1 MKNRTTVSVSL
12 LVLVVLLPAVVAAD
26 GGVPMERAW
35 NAGYVGACLSR
46 SGLSLSDETPLAA
59 VEVRPS
65 SRVYYGGGPDEK
77 NPMLAL
83 LLSCIVP
90 GWGEMYVG
98 DTSRGGWFMASEVA
112 IWAAYGTF
120 QIQGSMREDDYRE
133 YAEIFA
139 GADAGAAGGYLSDM
153 GDYIRSEGDNSYNQS
168 IARDAR
174 SLFPNDLEAQR
185 AYIAENGYFGDLSWD
200 WGSPE
205 HFTEYQ
211 DLRFAASTSDRNA
224 FYMVGVAMLNR
235 AISGIDSAW
244 MARRHNTGVHGEPA
258 ARLSVVPQISGGE
271 VGARATLVVPF

>member
-12 LVLVVLLPAVVAAD
+12 LVFVVLLPTVVAAD
-26 GGVPMERAW
+26 GGVPVERAW

-46 SGLSLSDETPLAA
+46 SGLSLSDDTPLAA

-65 SRVYYGGGPDEK
+65 SRASYGGGPDEK

-139 GADAGAAGGYLSDM
+139 GTDAGADGGYLSDM
-153 GDYIRSEGDNSYNQS
+153 GDYISSEGDNSYNQA

-174 SLFPNDLEAQR
+174 SLFPGDREAQR
-185 AYIAENGYFGDLSWD
+185 AYIAENGYYGDLSWD
-200 WGSPE
+200 WGSSE
-205 HFTEYQ
+205 HFVEYQ
-211 DLRFAASTSDRNA
+211 ELRFAASKSDRNA

-244 MARRHNTGVHGEPA
+244 MARRHNAGEDGEPV